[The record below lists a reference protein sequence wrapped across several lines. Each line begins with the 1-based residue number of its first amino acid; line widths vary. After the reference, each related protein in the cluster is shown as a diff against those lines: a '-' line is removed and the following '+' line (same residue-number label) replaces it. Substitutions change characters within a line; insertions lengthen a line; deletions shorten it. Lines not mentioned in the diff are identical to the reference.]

1 MTPNIAAA
9 TAFLKAMKDKDL
21 SRAPLAESV
30 SYDGPLSGEA
40 IRGRDHVTRFL
51 RVYLPVINDLR
62 TVRHIADGDYVA
74 TVWQADTSFGQIS
87 LVYVFRVEMGNIV
100 EIQAFY
106 DPRGFLERM
115 GTWTGV

>member
-1 MTPNIAAA
+1 MTPNIAPA

-21 SRAPLAESV
+21 SQAPLAQSL
-30 SYDGPLSGEA
+30 SYHGPLSGED

-51 RVYLPVINDLR
+51 KAFLPALNDVR

-87 LVYVFRVEMGNIV
+87 FVYVFRIEMG
-100 EIQAFY
+100 QY
-106 DPRGFLERM
+106 RGDPGLLRPAGFP
-115 GTWTGV
+115 